1 MNVPLYVVTLFL
13 QNGSTDF
20 DETLYATQACP
31 KEGLEPTGMSRYP
44 LVWQLWAA

>member
-20 DETLYATQACP
+20 DEILYATQACP
-31 KEGLEPTGMSRYP
+31 N
-44 LVWQLWAA
+44 